1 MQKRLAIFFTLFFCL
16 FFVSCA
22 QNSSSLLSGGSRG
35 AVQIVFIGNSITQGA
50 RLAHPETEGPAPQT
64 ADILRADGI
73 DVSYV
78 NRGLS
83 GTTTYDWLP
92 DGKSRC
98 FSPLIEATDAF
109 FTPGAEHVFSV
120 MLGTNDSAETTCNG
134 APVSPEQYDLNMRTI
149 IDTLLTRYDGA
160 RIVVN
165 YPIWYSP
172 STYNGAKYLQSGLD
186 RLQTYHPV
194 ITQLAAAYPN
204 RVFLGEKDAFAAFE
218 NHPELFDE
226 EQGNAGKFYLHPNY
240 EGARLLAEFWAN
252 GIKNALA
259 QPVADATGYIV
270 RVGQQ
275 APDFCVTLTDG
286 SQFRLSEQ
294 RGKVVLL
301 QFTASW
307 CGVCRKEMKQ
317 ALEPLH
323 QRLKDNPN
331 FVMVGIDR
339 DEPLETVLGFAKQ
352 TGVTYPLALDPGAET
367 YVKYA
372 LRESGITRNC
382 LIDREGRIVHLTRLY
397 NEDEFAALVESI
409 NNELNK

>member
-16 FFVSCA
+16 FSVGFA
-22 QNSSSLLSGGSRG
+22 QTS
-35 AVQIVFIGNSITQGA
+35 AKVQIVFIGNSITQGA

-64 ADILRADGI
+64 ADILRAEGI

-83 GTTTYDWLP
+83 GTTTYDWMPASL
-92 DGKSRC
+92 GSSQQEGRC

-134 APVSPEQYDLNMRTI
+134 APVSPEQYDLNMRAI
-149 IDTLLTRYDGA
+149 IDTLLARYDDA

-172 STYNGAKYLQSGLD
+172 STYNGAKYLQAGLD
-186 RLQTYHPV
+186 RLQTYHPI

-204 RVFLGEKDAFAAFE
+204 RVFLGDNNAFAAFD

-226 EQGNAGKFYLHPNY
+226 EQGNAGKFYLHPNP
-240 EGARLLAEFWAN
+240 EGARRLAGFWAN
-252 GIKNALA
+252 GIKSALA

-323 QRLKDNPN
+323 QRLKDNPD

-372 LRESGITRNC
+372 LKESGITRNC